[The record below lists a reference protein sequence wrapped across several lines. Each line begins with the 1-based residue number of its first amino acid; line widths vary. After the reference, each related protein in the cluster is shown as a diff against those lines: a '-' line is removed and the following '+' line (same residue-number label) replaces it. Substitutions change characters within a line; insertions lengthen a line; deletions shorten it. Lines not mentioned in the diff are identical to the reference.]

1 MLGAYRL
8 IFGKIAPSLPHDPYG
23 HVVHRFK
30 TYRPEEPFLAGKRRY
45 FEAQRH
51 PRALP

>member
-1 MLGAYRL
+1 MLGAYGL
-8 IFGKIAPSLPHDPYG
+8 IFGKIAPGLTHDPHG
-23 HVVHRFK
+23 HMVYRLKAH
-30 TYRPEEPFLAGKRRY
+30 RPEEAFLAGKRRD